1 MKLSNKDIEHLA
13 HLARLELTDKEIN
26 QYRREISGIVR
37 YVDHL
42 AEANVG
48 RQTATARL
56 SKTDNVLRPDSVVSW
71 DKDERAAALKQA
83 TRRNGK
89 YISVPRV
96 LE

>member
-1 MKLSNKDIEHLA
+1 MKISNKDIEHLA
-13 HLARLELTDKEIN
+13 HLARLELTDKETN

-42 AEANVG
+42 ASANVD

-56 SKTDNVLRPDSVVSW
+56 SKIDNVLRPDSVAPW
-71 DKDERAAALKQA
+71 DNDERAAALKQA
-83 TRRNGK
+83 TRRSGK